1 VIQRLQTVFLA
12 LAILI
17 TLATYFTPIY
27 DRAMEDPQRWIGY
40 GLAASLLISVL
51 ISGVSIFLFKNLK
64 NQINWIKKAALFQV
78 IGLGFCFGVLLSLGG
93 IGRYLWDEALGTML
107 VILGFLLQLLA
118 IRYIHKDE
126 KLIRSIDR
134 IR

>member
-1 VIQRLQTVFLA
+1 MIQRLQTVFLA